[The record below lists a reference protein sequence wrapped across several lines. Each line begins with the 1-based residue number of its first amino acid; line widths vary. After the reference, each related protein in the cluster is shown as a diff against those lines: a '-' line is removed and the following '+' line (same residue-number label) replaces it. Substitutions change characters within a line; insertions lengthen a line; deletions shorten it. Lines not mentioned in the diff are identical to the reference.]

1 VRALD
6 IQYEDPAAGT
16 QDGPHFAFLIEDLS
30 DVARRSGHKRV
41 RTPTFATRQFDALG
55 LGRFMLFQYLIGNTD
70 WEVLSGAQNDSCCH
84 NVRVIGSDPSAGLVA
99 VPYDFDSAGMVD
111 ADYAAP
117 APQLSIQ
124 AVTQRLFRGFCRH
137 NDALLQARQEFLAQ
151 RAQIFGLI
159 QSEPRL
165 SAARRKVLARY
176 FESFYAALESE
187 SRFARE
193 ISGKCRK

>member
-1 VRALD
+1 
-6 IQYEDPAAGT
+6 
-16 QDGPHFAFLIEDLS
+16 
-30 DVARRSGHKRV
+30 
-41 RTPTFATRQFDALG
+41 
-55 LGRFMLFQYLIGNTD
+55 
-70 WEVLSGAQNDSCCH
+70 
-84 NVRVIGSDPSAGLVA
+84 

-137 NDALLQARQEFLAQ
+137 NDALPQARQEFLAQ

-165 SAARRKVLARY
+165 SAARRKVLERY